1 MNGYFHVLKKIDIF
15 VLCFMCVLTRLSES
29 LNKKQKRG
37 FLFALG
43 LIALIS
49 LLEVVTL
56 KVDGLPK
63 KFRWINIVSN
73 YLGFGLTPWV
83 CICLVYVLDKKTKLR
98 WEFKLAILCE
108 LIYLLILAL
117 SIPSGLVF
125 SVSQENIY
133 SRGPYFFIY
142 IFAYFISILY
152 LSLST
157 IFVSKQ
163 FQNRSKAL
171 VYSLMI
177 FLGAETIIQ
186 ILGPDLHVSWLC
198 VTLLS
203 ALYFIYCSEMWNQ
216 LDGLTGLLNQNSF
229 LNRSEEMHY
238 TNGMLIVFDVDDF
251 KHVNDV
257 FGHVKGDSC
266 LSIIADCIKKAYA
279 KYGYCYR
286 IGGDEFCFLLKNSR
300 NEEACSVQFESFIKK
315 KRNKYTYLPSVSY
328 GSALLLTGD
337 IVSVKDLA
345 DQNMYLN
352 KKKHKQQ
359 Q

>member
-29 LNKKQKRG
+29 LNKKQKCG

-108 LIYLLILAL
+108 VVYLLILAL

-142 IFAYFISILY
+142 IFAYFISIFY

-171 VYSLMI
+171 VYPLMI
-177 FLGAETIIQ
+177 FLGAETIIL
-186 ILGPDLHVSWLC
+186 ILVPDLHVSWLC

-229 LNRSEEMHY
+229 
-238 TNGMLIVFDVDDF
+238 
-251 KHVNDV
+251 
-257 FGHVKGDSC
+257 
-266 LSIIADCIKKAYA
+266 
-279 KYGYCYR
+279 
-286 IGGDEFCFLLKNSR
+286 
-300 NEEACSVQFESFIKK
+300 
-315 KRNKYTYLPSVSY
+315 
-328 GSALLLTGD
+328 
-337 IVSVKDLA
+337 
-345 DQNMYLN
+345 
-352 KKKHKQQ
+352 
-359 Q
+359 

>member
-1 MNGYFHVLKKIDIF
+1 
-15 VLCFMCVLTRLSES
+15 MCVLTQLSES

-37 FLFALG
+37 FLFAFG

-56 KVDGLPK
+56 KVDCLPK
-63 KFRWINIVSN
+63 KFRWLSAVSN
-73 YLGFGLTPWV
+73 YLCFGLTPLV

-98 WEFKLAILCE
+98 WEIGNFMGSRI
-108 LIYLLILAL
+108 
-117 SIPSGLVF
+117 SFDSGPFDPVVF

-133 SRGPYFFIY
+133 SREPYFFIY

-163 FQNRSKAL
+163 FKNRSKAL
-171 VYSLMI
+171 IYPLMI
-177 FLGAETIIQ
+177 FLVAETIIQ
-186 ILGPDLHVSWLC
+186 ILVPDLHVSWLC

-203 ALYFIYCSEMWNQ
+203 VLYFIYCSEMWNQ

-229 LNRSEEMHY
+229 LNRSEEMNY

-257 FGHVKGDSC
+257 YGHVKGDLC

-286 IGGDEFCFLLKNSR
+286 VGGDEFCVLLKNSR
-300 NEEACSVQFESFIKK
+300 IEEACTSQFESFIEK
-315 KRNKYTYLPSVSY
+315 KRKKYNYLPSVFY

-337 IVSVKDLA
+337 IVSIKDLP
-345 DQNMYLN
+345 DQNMYSN
-352 KKKHKQQ
+352 KQKHKRKKGQLNCSFKV
-359 Q
+359 

>member
-1 MNGYFHVLKKIDIF
+1 MI
-15 VLCFMCVLTRLSES
+15 
-29 LNKKQKRG
+29 RG
-37 FLFALG
+37 SIALG

-63 KFRWINIVSN
+63 NFRWINIVSN
-73 YLGFGLTPWV
+73 YLGFGLTPSV
-83 CICLVYVLDKKTKLR
+83 CICLVYVLDNKTKLR

-108 LIYLLILAL
+108 VVYLLILAL

-177 FLGAETIIQ
+177 FLVAETIIQ
-186 ILGPDLHVSWLC
+186 ILVPDLHVSWLC

-203 ALYFIYCSEMWNQ
+203 ALYFIYCSQMWNQ
-216 LDGLTGLLNQNSF
+216 LDGLTGLSNQNSF

-257 FGHVKGDSC
+257 YGHVKGDSC

-279 KYGYCYR
+279 KYGYCCR
-286 IGGDEFCFLLKNSR
+286 VGGDEFCVLLKNSR

-337 IVSVKDLA
+337 IVSIKDLA

>member
-73 YLGFGLTPWV
+73 YLGFGLTPSV

-171 VYSLMI
+171 VYPLII

-203 ALYFIYCSEMWNQ
+203 DLYFIYCSEMWNQ

-266 LSIIADCIKKAYA
+266 LSIIAACIKKAHA

-286 IGGDEFCFLLKNSR
+286 IGGDEFCVLLKNSR

-328 GSALLLTGD
+328 GSALLLMGD

-352 KKKHKQQ
+352 KKKH
-359 Q
+359 

>member
-1 MNGYFHVLKKIDIF
+1 MNVYFHVLKKIDIF

-63 KFRWINIVSN
+63 IFRWINIVSN
-73 YLGFGLTPWV
+73 YLGFGLTPSV

-108 LIYLLILAL
+108 LIYLLILSL

-125 SVSQENIY
+125 SVSQESIY

-186 ILGPDLHVSWLC
+186 ILGPDLALC
-198 VTLLS
+198 HLTFGLIFYLL
-203 ALYFIYCSEMWNQ
+203 Q
-216 LDGLTGLLNQNSF
+216 
-229 LNRSEEMHY
+229 
-238 TNGMLIVFDVDDF
+238 
-251 KHVNDV
+251 
-257 FGHVKGDSC
+257 
-266 LSIIADCIKKAYA
+266 
-279 KYGYCYR
+279 
-286 IGGDEFCFLLKNSR
+286 
-300 NEEACSVQFESFIKK
+300 
-315 KRNKYTYLPSVSY
+315 
-328 GSALLLTGD
+328 
-337 IVSVKDLA
+337 
-345 DQNMYLN
+345 
-352 KKKHKQQ
+352 
-359 Q
+359 